1 MIDEYI
7 HKGLLLEKF
16 MGDVKTHGVT
26 SMEEQSVDKDE
37 IDLELISE
45 TESSKKVKRVVLAS
59 VLASLSIAIAP
70 IAEMLPRIPGWGI
83 AFFDP
88 VSLFWIISFLL
99 GGIWVGLVSTIAG
112 TMGLFLYDPTAIGPV
127 MKLIA
132 TLPMIVIPWY
142 GVHKLRNST
151 EKESLPPYSDD
162 DNSVVGGEALS
173 RPKFYVTL
181 MILAFVVRLALMIP
195 INLLY
200 GSIAYP
206 FFTMEF
212 ITNYAII
219 LNSFQSFWDALI
231 PFIVVYSSGI
241 FKTFKMW

>member
-1 MIDEYI
+1 MGILI
-7 HKGLLLEKF
+7 RGSLSQKSKGDTTTL
-16 MGDVKTHGVT
+16 GAT
-26 SMEEQSVDKDE
+26 SMENQLISEKE
-37 IDLELISE
+37 IDLEPIPESD
-45 TESSKKVKRVVLAS
+45 SSKRVKRVVLAS

-70 IAEMLPRIPGWGI
+70 IAEIVPRIPGWGI
-83 AFFDP
+83 AIFDP
-88 VSLFWIISFLL
+88 VSLFWIISFLI

-142 GVHKLRNST
+142 GVRKLKN
-151 EKESLPPYSDD
+151 
-162 DNSVVGGEALS
+162 NVGGESLS
-173 RPKFYVTL
+173 NPKFYATL
-181 MILAFVVRLALMIP
+181 MILAFALRLALMVP

-212 ITNYAII
+212 IINYAII
-219 LNSFQSFWDALI
+219 LNSFQSLWDALI
-231 PFIVVYSSGI
+231 PFIIVYPTGI

>member
-1 MIDEYI
+1 
-7 HKGLLLEKF
+7 
-16 MGDVKTHGVT
+16 MGILIRENLSQKSQGDTTTHGAT
-26 SMEEQSVDKDE
+26 SMENHSINEEE
-37 IDLELISE
+37 INLESIPESD
-45 TESSKKVKRVVLAS
+45 SSKRVKRVVLAS

-70 IAEMLPRIPGWGI
+70 IAEMVPRIPGWGI
-83 AFFDP
+83 AIFDP
-88 VSLFWIISFLL
+88 VSLFWIISFLI

-132 TLPMIVIPWY
+132 TLPMMLVPAY
-142 GVHKLRNST
+142 GVRKLRNTKREEEISR
-151 EKESLPPYSDD
+151 PWYRG
-162 DNSVVGGEALS
+162 DNNLVGGEALS
-173 RPKFYVTL
+173 RPKFYATL
-181 MILAFVVRLALMIP
+181 MILAFVLRLALMVP

-212 ITNYAII
+212 IISYAII
-219 LNSFQSFWDALI
+219 LNSFQSLWDALI
-231 PFIVVYSSGI
+231 PFIIVYPTGI